1 MDSATEQQYHIAH
14 EQAEQLARSVKDLLD
29 DKAAGHELIHETH
42 QLAED
47 LEVKKKPRSIEDRV
61 KTIIAMFKSI
71 RREGDAVMDFRHVDY
86 FIKSYE
92 QLRQMLRAFG
102 NY

>member
-1 MDSATEQQYHIAH
+1 MIKSWDI
-14 EQAEQLARSVKDLLD
+14 LL
-29 DKAAGHELIHETH
+29 KN
-42 QLAED
+42 
-47 LEVKKKPRSIEDRV
+47 V
-61 KTIIAMFKSI
+61 

-92 QLRQMLRAFG
+92 QLRQMLHAFG